1 MPIPSRTNLPSAK
14 RKSIDELLSELE
26 KIQISFDEVED
37 DNDQLQAEIER
48 YKDMVRALSNQ
59 NQELIDEL
67 DKISEQ
73 DESARSILN
82 RKARIDSLINKA
94 EATVSRN
101 QIGKY

>member
-1 MPIPSRTNLPSAK
+1 
-14 RKSIDELLSELE
+14 
-26 KIQISFDEVED
+26 
-37 DNDQLQAEIER
+37 
-48 YKDMVRALSNQ
+48 MVRALSNQ

-67 DKISEQ
+67 DRISEQ

-82 RKARIDSLINKA
+82 RKTRIDSLINKA

>member
-1 MPIPSRTNLPSAK
+1 MPISSKILSPSSK

-26 KIQISFDEVED
+26 RIQISFDEVED

-67 DKISEQ
+67 DRISEQ